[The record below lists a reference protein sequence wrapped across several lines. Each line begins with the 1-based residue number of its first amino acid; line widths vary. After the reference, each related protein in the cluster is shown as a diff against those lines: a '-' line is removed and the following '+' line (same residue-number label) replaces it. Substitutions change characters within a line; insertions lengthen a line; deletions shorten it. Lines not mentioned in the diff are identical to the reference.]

1 MAQIEACANV
11 VKRTTSD
18 AYTRIELYGNVS
30 EISSTRQDM
39 HYHLIYEPHRSL
51 VSQLVYHTCW
61 VD

>member
-11 VKRTTSD
+11 VKSTPSD
-18 AYTRIELYGNVS
+18 AETEYGNVS
-30 EISSTRQDM
+30 EISSTRQDIY
-39 HYHLIYEPHRSL
+39 YHLIYEPHRSL